1 MLMGTYE
8 NLIDAKNRYTVPAK
22 FRDELGKKCVL
33 TRGLDNCLILYP
45 MDTWEEMQKKL
56 QALPKSDKQARA
68 FLRFVYANAMECE
81 IDKQGRTVLS
91 EQYRK
96 AASIE
101 KELVTIGMLDRVEIW
116 AKEVYDAD
124 ENGGKLS
131 SEDLEKFSES
141 YQV

>member
-1 MLMGTYE
+1 MGTYE